1 MAEFLLAIA
10 LFLVAH
16 VIPPAPPVR
25 SRLVAWL
32 GRRVYIACYSLVSI
46 ALIVWIVAA
55 ARRAPY
61 LPVWDTASWQVL
73 VPLLAMPLATWLIVA
88 GVAEPNPLSIS
99 LRAAGPDAEPGP
111 AAAVTRH
118 PVLWGFFLWAASHIP
133 PNGDVVSLVLFG
145 GMAPLALSGMAVVDR
160 RARRRLGAQ
169 RWGELAAATSLVPFA
184 ALLAGRTRI
193 GVSWPVLSSTAAAL
207 AAYAWLLLQGHELLI
222 GVDPLAWIGR

>member
-61 LPVWDTASWQVL
+61 VPVWDTASWQVL

-118 PVLWGFFLWAASHIP
+118 PVLWGFLLWAASHIP

-145 GMAPLALSGMAVVDR
+145 GMAVLALGGMPIVDR
-160 RARRRLGAQ
+160 RARRRLGEQ
-169 RWGELAAATSLVPFA
+169 RWSELAAATSLVPFA
-184 ALLAGRTRI
+184 ALLAGRTRMRF
-193 GVSWPVLSSTAAAL
+193 SWPLLLSTAAAL

-222 GVDPLAWIGR
+222 GVDPLAWLGR